1 MTNKKG
7 KRGIAITVEDLMQ
20 SVRLKIAVQNF
31 ETDPMLLKAIL
42 TEFALELF
50 SCTKN
55 TVIKRYNTF
64 SGLTQESMLP
74 LLRSIAPDEV
84 LNANVFWNLSPIEI
98 QLYLAE
104 KNGMPKEER
113 TKLLEKLRVQF
124 MESV

>member
-20 SVRLKIAVQNF
+20 SVRLKIAVDNF

-50 SCTKN
+50 NCTKN
-55 TVIKRYNTF
+55 TVIKKYNMYN
-64 SGLTQESMLP
+64 SLTQESMLP

-84 LNANVFWNLSPIEI
+84 LNANMFWSLSPLEV

-113 TKLLEKLRVQF
+113 TLLLEKLRKQM
-124 MESV
+124 MEAT

>member
-7 KRGIAITVEDLMQ
+7 KRGIAITVDDLMQ
-20 SVRLKIAVQNF
+20 SVRLKIAVDNF

-50 SCTKN
+50 NCTKN
-55 TVIKRYNTF
+55 TVIKKYNMYN
-64 SGLTQESMLP
+64 SLTQEQMLP
-74 LLRSIAPDEV
+74 LLRSISPDEV
-84 LNANVFWNLSPIEI
+84 LNANIFWSLSPLEV

-113 TKLLEKLRVQF
+113 TKLLEKLRKQM
-124 MESV
+124 MEAS

>member
-20 SVRLKIAVQNF
+20 SVRLKIAVGNF
-31 ETDPMLLKAIL
+31 ETDPILLKAIL

-55 TVIKRYNTF
+55 TVIKRYNNF
-64 SGLTQESMLP
+64 NSLTQESMLP

-84 LNANVFWNLSPIEI
+84 INANMFWNLSPIEI

-104 KNGMPKEER
+104 KNGMSKEEQ
-113 TKLLEKLRVQF
+113 TTLLEKLRKQM
-124 MESV
+124 MEAN